1 MKKLL
6 LAIMVAVLAA
16 AATSCDVSKEA
27 KIKTLVGEYV
37 QNHLFIPD
45 SYDPVE
51 FMIDSAFTPR
61 LDPEFWEFIID
72 ISDDFR
78 GFDSELL
85 YCDTRIS
92 HAENLMDMYK
102 DSKDDD
108 GRRTYIDAKVELE
121 TYTAEKNKIKKR
133 ISDIKAEIIHWTEE
147 PKFIGYLVELRYRA
161 FNNDFRPSFGRL
173 SCIIDKDANYIIA
186 TYDRESDDYKKYE
199 NFIKQINRGAIDL
212 LYD

>member
-61 LDPEFWEFIID
+61 LDPEFW
-72 ISDDFR
+72 
-78 GFDSELL
+78 
-85 YCDTRIS
+85 
-92 HAENLMDMYK
+92 
-102 DSKDDD
+102 
-108 GRRTYIDAKVELE
+108 
-121 TYTAEKNKIKKR
+121 
-133 ISDIKAEIIHWTEE
+133 
-147 PKFIGYLVELRYRA
+147 
-161 FNNDFRPSFGRL
+161 
-173 SCIIDKDANYIIA
+173 
-186 TYDRESDDYKKYE
+186 
-199 NFIKQINRGAIDL
+199 
-212 LYD
+212 